1 MRLRFSRRRGK
12 VGEKGAGE
20 IEMRVWSKQHKSVLE
35 ELNARGR
42 YAARRSNVYA
52 DLGEHAPL
60 VLAAY
65 DWLNEHHPLR
75 AQRPQDAEG
84 LVWLSY
90 EKSAAMLTDGQ
101 SVLLEL
107 EIPAERIAPVNIAKW
122 GAILNYAY
130 LPRDERDAACH
141 RREMNAL
148 GLSDAQAYMS
158 RFYPE
163 YRRKIAESWARLSDR
178 LPLPC
183 GKGRGARAEARGRGA
198 AVLGLARRRGSSAL
212 GDVPCARRAGSRA
225 AALSA
230 CVVDAHFAAAVP
242 RRNGEGERGV

>member
-1 MRLRFSRRRGK
+1 MRLRFSCRRGK
-12 VGEKGAGE
+12 VGDKGAE
-20 IEMRVWSKQHKSVLE
+20 EMRVWSKQHKSVLE

-163 YRRKIAESWARLSDR
+163 YRRKIAESWTRLFDPSVTLGSEACYGTTWELR
-178 LPLPC
+178 KEWLI
-183 GKGRGARAEARGRGA
+183 AAE
-198 AVLGLARRRGSSAL
+198 
-212 GDVPCARRAGSRA
+212 
-225 AALSA
+225 
-230 CVVDAHFAAAVP
+230 
-242 RRNGEGERGV
+242 